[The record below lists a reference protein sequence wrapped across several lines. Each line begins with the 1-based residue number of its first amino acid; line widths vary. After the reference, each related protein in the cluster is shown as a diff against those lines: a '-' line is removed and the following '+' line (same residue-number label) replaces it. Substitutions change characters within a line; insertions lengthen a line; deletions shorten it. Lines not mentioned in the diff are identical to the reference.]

1 MIMRPATMNGAVRS
15 MTAAQTQ
22 TDDSTAET
30 KASPGMTPAM
40 WWGVG
45 GVALVFGMAVYRL
58 GVRGLDT
65 VVRGLTPGQWLA
77 LLLLTAVFVYGEGI
91 RALQRRYIP
100 HVMRRVELLRA
111 EPRWW
116 YRLLAPLH
124 ALTLIGAS
132 TRMLLKSWAGTIAI
146 ALAVVIVRSMP
157 DPWRGIVDVAVASA
171 LAWGTLALLR
181 AAAQRARA
189 G

>member
-1 MIMRPATMNGAVRS
+1 MNGAAWS
-15 MTAAQTQ
+15 MTAAETR

-30 KASPGMTPAM
+30 TARPGMTPAM
-40 WWGVG
+40 WWGIG
-45 GVALVFGMAVYRL
+45 GVAMVFGMAVYRL
-58 GVRGLDT
+58 GIRGVDT
-65 VVRGLTPGQWLA
+65 VVRGLTPGQWVA

-100 HVMRRVELLRA
+100 HVMRRVELLRT

-124 ALTLIGAS
+124 ALTLIGAR
-132 TRMLLKSWAGTIAI
+132 TGMLLRSWAGTLAI
-146 ALAVVIVRSMP
+146 VLAVAIVRSMP

-171 LAWGTLALLR
+171 LAWGTLALLLATAR
-181 AAAQRARA
+181 RART